1 VVALSVQRG
10 RRKVPAE
17 LADRRIV
24 VGLEADRT
32 AEADH
37 IAEADRIAEV
47 GHIGVDHIAG
57 AGRTVAAAFA
67 AVVVDLSRGGRDPLL
82 LSLWRKVRCS
92 SDRADWF
99 GVGCEYSLEEGRGV
113 YSGVLWSKR
122 QKGKLR

>member
-1 VVALSVQRG
+1 MQRG

-24 VGLEADRT
+24 VGLEADHI
-32 AEADH
+32 AGADH
-37 IAEADRIAEV
+37 IAEADRIAGADRTAE
-47 GHIGVDHIAG
+47 VDHIAG
-57 AGRTVAAAFA
+57 AGHIVAAAFA
-67 AVVVDLSRGGRDPLL
+67 AAVVDLSRGGRDPLL